1 MYFSDGMR
9 VIEGK
14 LNNNNNNNNNNN
26 STLVMQYYGSH
37 KILPQCLMDL
47 NKLISIF
54 KEKQKQTTLLI

>member
-14 LNNNNNNNNNNN
+14 LNNNNNN

-54 KEKQKQTTLLI
+54 REK